1 MESVAAIRDKFP
13 CPSTPGSDLGKNNY
27 CVGGAFLLFW
37 HGIELNSYVPR
48 KERFPDPDKL
58 QRILLAT
65 NPALDWST
73 AGEYAQDI
81 TRQNDKGRFETA
93 WIALEMA
100 LKHQ

>member
-37 HGIELNSYVPR
+37 HGIDLNSYVPR
-48 KERFPDPDKL
+48 KNRFPDTGKL
-58 QRILLAT
+58 LQILLAA
-65 NPALDWST
+65 NPALNRPT
-73 AGEYAQDI
+73 AEKYARDI
-81 TRQNDKGRFETA
+81 TWQNDKGRFETA